1 MTPIRRTLP
10 LLATATAAVVL
21 VAGCGSSSKNT
32 SSNPYATPT
41 TPSTSSTPSTP
52 AGASAAGPAVAAASV
67 KIKSYAFSPASVTVK
82 VGGKITFT
90 NEDGT
95 AHTATADD
103 GTSFDSGSLGHRQSK
118 TITFTKAGTF
128 SYHCAFHAFMTGKV
142 VVSS

>member
-10 LLATATAAVVL
+10 LLATATAAAVL

-41 TPSTSSTPSTP
+41 TPSTSSTP
-52 AGASAAGPAVAAASV
+52 AAASAAGPAVAAASV

-95 AHTATADD
+95 PHTATADD
-103 GTSFDSGSLGHRQSK
+103 GTSFDSGSLGHGQSK
-118 TITFTKAGTF
+118 TITFTKAGTV